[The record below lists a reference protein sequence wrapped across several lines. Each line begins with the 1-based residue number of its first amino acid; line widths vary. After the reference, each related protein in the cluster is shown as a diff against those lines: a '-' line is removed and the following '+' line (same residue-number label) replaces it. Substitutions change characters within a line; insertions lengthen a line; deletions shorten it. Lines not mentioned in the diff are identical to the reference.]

1 MQYILDCVTTVLT
14 AVLCFLMLLKKYDL
28 NKKHILPRIIII
40 ISAVLLKMLTVFLQ
54 VPPLNLFS
62 TLLMCFSILF
72 IAYKCQIRAV
82 IIYTLIFLMLAFV
95 SDALSVLIV
104 STFYNHTITETLGI
118 TDLVWHHHIWDWL
131 LLIFLSRI
139 TALVVRKNDNIR
151 AKWHEML
158 FYIFLLMFQIM
169 FFALV
174 SSEIQDFM
182 SGNFLILIMSGFMM
196 LDICI
201 MYILHKISLLRE
213 SEQKVCLMQQQENLQ
228 LHMYQELRKKYNTTC
243 EIAHDINRHI
253 FSLKSL
259 IALNPNE
266 QAESYLSDLTRE
278 TDRLRP
284 VIRNQNPMLEIILN
298 TISDRC
304 EKENIV
310 LEMNVEDF
318 SMKFM
323 SDIDITTIFSNL
335 FDNAIEACL
344 EISKSQRKI
353 NVTLRLQMGLIA
365 LRITN
370 SCKDSEENEFQ
381 FHRST
386 KANHS
391 GIGLSNVKKSV
402 EKYNGVF
409 SVKQEKNQFCVSIT
423 FSENI

>member
-1 MQYILDCVTTVLT
+1 MQFILDSVTTILT
-14 AVLCFLMLLKKYDL
+14 AVLCFLMLFKKYDL
-28 NKKHILPRIIII
+28 NKKYIVPRTIII
-40 ISAVLLKMLTVFLQ
+40 ISIVFLKNII
-54 VPPLNLFS
+54 VFLKIPPLNLFS
-62 TLLMCFSILF
+62 LVLMCFLVIF
-72 IAYKCQIRAV
+72 ISYKCQIRT
-82 IIYTLIFLMLAFV
+82 ILIYTLIFSMIALV
-95 SDALSVLIV
+95 SDTVGVLIV
-104 STFYNHTITETLGI
+104 STFYNHTITETLGA
-118 TDLVWHHHIWDWL
+118 TDLIWHYHIWNWL
-131 LLIFLSRI
+131 LQLFLSRI
-139 TALVVRKNDNIR
+139 TAMVIRKNDNIR
-151 AKWHEML
+151 TKWYEML
-158 FYIFLLMFQIM
+158 FYLFLLMFEIV
-169 FFALV
+169 FFAVV
-174 SSEIQDFM
+174 SSEIQNYM

-213 SEQKVCLMQQQENLQ
+213 SEQKVCLMQQQETLQ

-278 TDRLRP
+278 TERLRP

-318 SMKFM
+318 SMNFI

-344 EISKSQRKI
+344 ELSKSQRKI
-353 NVTLRLQMGLIA
+353 HFVLRLQMGLIA

-370 SCKDSEENEFQ
+370 SCKDSEEDEFR
-381 FHRST
+381 FHHST

-409 SVKQEKNQFCVSIT
+409 SVKQEKNQFCVSVT